1 MGEFKAQILGVILVL
16 GVFAALNGVF
26 ASSFVGAWQQVS
38 SHVVVMETSSAS
50 SLSFIYY
57 YFIFGIINPR

>member
-26 ASSFVGAWQQVS
+26 ASTFVGAWQQVS
-38 SHVVVMETSSAS
+38 SQVVIMATSSVS
-50 SLSFIYY
+50 
-57 YFIFGIINPR
+57 N

>member
-38 SHVVVMETSSAS
+38 SQIVIMATSSAS
-50 SLSFIYY
+50 
-57 YFIFGIINPR
+57 N